1 MYVVAV
7 IGAPGSGKSSFVN
20 SLAVNY
26 PPQPVPQ
33 PNSDPH
39 PVVRFRKDRHISP
52 EPTFLLVDTPGL
64 SKDKAPDEE
73 TIKHIKKSL
82 SRDRCW
88 LDGVIYLQRDIS
100 SKAPREAARN
110 VREICRQ
117 FDIRGLR
124 RVILATTFWDTM
136 PEDTGKVWE
145 QSFMNEMVR
154 LEPIKDNEDRY
165 EHGKV
170 SFDTVRLDK
179 TPESGQELL
188 NIFLGGYGPERAK
201 SEAFVEAAAAF
212 AIKEAEAARTLPYDL
227 IKFSAS
233 WKAQLLK
240 NFLQDCGPE
249 PAKTEAFVKTVA
261 ALAPEEP
268 EAVRT
273 PPPNFDE
280 ICDLWDAQL
289 MIEEKEKDPDAE
301 GWETASQGSFVG
313 RKAETDEGSW
323 DAMSQVSSVGWTAFE
338 DAVNSQPMEMRELD
352 ELGHRVGSEE
362 VGDEYNEKLENE
374 KPENDEPENE
384 AERSCSLM

>member
-7 IGAPGSGKSSFVN
+7 IGGPGSGKSSFVN

-39 PVVRFRKDRHISP
+39 PGDGFRKDRHINP

-82 SRDRCW
+82 SRDGYW
-88 LDGVIYLQRDIS
+88 LDGVIYLQRDFS
-100 SKAPREAARN
+100 YKAAQKAASN
-110 VREICRQ
+110 VREICKQ
-117 FDIRGLR
+117 FDLR
-124 RVILATTFWDTM
+124 DVRRIVLATAFWDTV
-136 PEDTGKVWE
+136 PEYTGKVCE
-145 QSFMNEMVR
+145 QFFMNEMVR
-154 LEPIKDNEDRY
+154 LKPIKKK
-165 EHGKV
+165 KV
-170 SFDTVRLDK
+170 SFDTARLYP
-179 TPESGQELL
+179 TAESGQELL

-201 SEAFVEAAAAF
+201 SKAFVEAAAALV
-212 AIKEAEAARTLPYDL
+212 AKDAEAARTLPHDL
-227 IKFSAS
+227 NKFRAV
-233 WKAQLLK
+233 WKTRLLK
-240 NFLQDCGPE
+240 NFLRDCGPE
-249 PAKTEAFVKTVA
+249 PAKTEAFVKTVT

-289 MIEEKEKDPDAE
+289 MIEEKEEDPDAE
-301 GWETASQGSFVG
+301 GWETASQGSSVG
-313 RKAETDEGSW
+313 RKAETDAGSW

-338 DAVNSQPMEMRELD
+338 DAANSQPMEMCELD
-352 ELGHRVGSEE
+352 ELGHRVGNEDEE
-362 VGDEYNEKLENE
+362 DEYDEKLEKE
-374 KPENDEPENE
+374 KPENEEPENE

>member
-7 IGAPGSGKSSFVN
+7 IGGPGSGKSSFVN

-64 SKDKAPDEE
+64 SEDKAPDEE
-73 TIKHIKKSL
+73 TIKHIKKSM
-82 SRDRCW
+82 SRDGCW

-100 SKAPREAARN
+100 SKAPREAAIN

-124 RVILATTFWDTM
+124 RIILATTFWNTM
-136 PEDTGKVWE
+136 SEDAGKVWE

-154 LEPIKDNEDRY
+154 LGPIKDNKDSY
-165 EHGKV
+165 EYNKI
-170 SFDTVRLDK
+170 SFDTARLYP
-179 TPESGQELL
+179 TAESGQELL
-188 NIFLGGYGPERAK
+188 NIFLGGTERAK
-201 SEAFVEAAAAF
+201 SEAFVEAAAAL
-212 AIKEAEAARTLPYDL
+212 AVKEAEAARTLPRDL
-227 IKFSAS
+227 DRFRAL
-233 WKAQLLK
+233 WKAHLLK
-240 NFLQDCGPE
+240 NFLWDCGSE
-249 PAKTEAFVKTVA
+249 PAKTEAFLKTVT

-289 MIEEKEKDPDAE
+289 MIEGKEEDPDAE
-301 GWETASQGSFVG
+301 GWETASQGSSVG
-313 RKAETDEGSW
+313 RKAETDAGSW

-338 DAVNSQPMEMRELD
+338 DAANSQPMEMRELD
-352 ELGHRVGSEE
+352 ELGHRVGNEE
-362 VGDEYNEKLENE
+362 GEDEYDEKLESE
-374 KPENDEPENE
+374 KPENEEPENE